1 MRKPA
6 AKCRALNQAAPI
18 DGATVDATR
27 RKVLGIAMA
36 GAAIA
41 MGGAASSVYA
51 QSAPKIRVGYWPIAA
66 GLPFYVAIE
75 KGFFKEAGL
84 DVEALK
90 LRKVDGKSSAIKLPS
105 DAPRRMSQSQSH

>member
-1 MRKPA
+1 MQAGIQARRYCRCGGFLAILLTAGQLDFWSKRPPNREIVMRKPA

-27 RKVLGIAMA
+27 RKVLGVAMA

-66 GLPFYVAIE
+66 G
-75 KGFFKEAGL
+75 
-84 DVEALK
+84 
-90 LRKVDGKSSAIKLPS
+90 
-105 DAPRRMSQSQSH
+105 